1 VLLLGLLKV
10 KSQAHRFHNGDNE
23 LMKRAKEILELCE
36 STIGLGSSGKP
47 KAEIARTKPYTHK
60 SDPNRNNV
68 WLSDSI
74 MLEKEDNVS
83 RRALQQLEMQVRNL
97 FERKKASPLCNVS
110 LHNIDYTQDLSTVI
124 DMIYDKYL
132 DWDLSR

>member
-1 VLLLGLLKV
+1 
-10 KSQAHRFHNGDNE
+10 
-23 LMKRAKEILELCE
+23 
-36 STIGLGSSGKP
+36 
-47 KAEIARTKPYTHK
+47 
-60 SDPNRNNV
+60 
-68 WLSDSI
+68 